1 MVSMNLPWL
10 SGRWG
15 DQEREAEHT
24 LRAEQHALES
34 TRNVVRY
41 ELREAA
47 ARVDSARESF
57 SIIDQDLLV
66 QARRNFEA
74 TQSAYAAG
82 HGDAIGLIDAL
93 RSYLQ
98 VRIERVR
105 ALAELASSQADLQRA
120 AGTLAVNGG
129 GR

>member
-1 MVSMNLPWL
+1 
-10 SGRWG
+10 
-15 DQEREAEHT
+15 
-24 LRAEQHALES
+24 
-34 TRNVVRY
+34 VVRY
-41 ELREAA
+41 ELRDAA
-47 ARVDSARESF
+47 ARVESARESF

-74 TQSAYAAG
+74 TQSAYSAG
-82 HGDAIGLIDAL
+82 QGDAIGLIDAL

-105 ALAELASSQADLQRA
+105 ALAELASSEADLQRA